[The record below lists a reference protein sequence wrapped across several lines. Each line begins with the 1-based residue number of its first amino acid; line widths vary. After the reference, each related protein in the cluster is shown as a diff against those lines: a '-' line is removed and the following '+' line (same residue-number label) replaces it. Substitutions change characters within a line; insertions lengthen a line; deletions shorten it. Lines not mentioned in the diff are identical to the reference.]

1 MDSAT
6 STKPVSS
13 PSPTVGNRSVEK
25 ERLEELLA
33 AATARC
39 AYLQGE
45 LDLRNSALD
54 AAGSHFVIADPR
66 QPKGPIVYVNRAVAR
81 DCGYAPEE
89 MLGMTLKSFFPPELN
104 EAQFEL
110 IRDAVRTGS
119 NLRTELQARRRDGS
133 TFWVG
138 MFMTFLR
145 DAQGKITHTVATG
158 ADITRRLEQESAQRR
173 LQEQLLSE
181 MKERERMAIELRL
194 AQKLESV
201 GRLAAGIAHEINTPI
216 QYIGDSLHFLQSATS
231 DLQRLLVHYQGAIPQ
246 LAAEGTSG
254 GPHLAALGELET
266 ATDLPFLTVEIPKAF
281 ERTQL
286 GVERVASIVRALKE
300 FAHPDATEHSAADI
314 NHAVETTLVVARNE
328 YKYSAEIQTRLGVLP
343 DVICNVGE
351 LNQVFLNLI
360 VNAAQAIRESG
371 QDVATGRISITSETC
386 NDQVIVSIADNGC
399 GIAPENVEK
408 IFDLFFTTKPVGLGT
423 GQGLAIARS
432 IVVEKHGGAID
443 VQSEPGIGTRFT
455 VRLPISGR
463 TPTEAA

>member
-1 MDSAT
+1 MDST
-6 STKPVSS
+6 KSTTKLV
-13 PSPTVGNRSVEK
+13 SPTTGNRPVET
-25 ERLEELLA
+25 ERLDELLA

-39 AYLQGE
+39 AYLQSE

-54 AAGSHFVIADPR
+54 ATGSHFVIADAR
-66 QPKGPIVYVNRAVAR
+66 RPKGPIVYVNRAVAR

-110 IRDAVRTGS
+110 LRDAVRTGS
-119 NLRTELQARRRDGS
+119 NLRTELQARRKDGS

-145 DAQGKITHTVATG
+145 DAHGKITHTVSTG
-158 ADITRRLEQESAQRR
+158 ADITRRLAQESEQRR

-181 MKERERMAIELRL
+181 MRERERMAIELRL

-231 DLQRLLVHYQGAIPQ
+231 DLQRLLTHYQSAIPR
-246 LAAEGTSG
+246 LADQTSS
-254 GPHLAALGELET
+254 GPTLVELGDLEA

-281 ERTQL
+281 ERTLL

-328 YKYSAEIQTRLGVLP
+328 YKYSAEIETKLAVLP
-343 DVICNVGE
+343 EVICNVGE

-371 QDVATGRISITSETC
+371 QDAATGRITITSERC
-386 NDQVIVSIADNGC
+386 GDQVMVSIADNGC
-399 GIAPENVEK
+399 GIAQENVEK
-408 IFDLFFTTKPVGLGT
+408 IFDLFFTTKPVGVGT

-443 VQSEPGIGTRFT
+443 VQSALGTGTRFT

>member
-6 STKPVSS
+6 STKPVS
-13 PSPTVGNRSVEK
+13 PTAGTRPAEK
-25 ERLEELLA
+25 ERLNELLA

-39 AYLQGE
+39 AHLQSE

-54 AAGSHFVIADPR
+54 AAGSHFVIADAR
-66 QPKGPIVYVNRAVAR
+66 RPKGPIVYVNRAVAR
-81 DCGYAPEE
+81 DCGYAPEK
-89 MLGMTLKSFFPPELN
+89 MLGMTLKKFFPPELN
-104 EAQFEL
+104 EAQFEQV
-110 IRDAVRTGS
+110 REAVRTGS
-119 NLRTELQARRRDGS
+119 NLRVELQARRRDGS

-231 DLQRLLVHYQGAIPQ
+231 DLQRLLTHYQAAIPR
-246 LAAEGTSG
+246 LADRTSNV
-254 GPHLAALGELET
+254 PPILELGDLEA

-281 ERTQL
+281 ERTLL
-286 GVERVASIVRALKE
+286 GVEHVASIVRAMKE

-328 YKYSAEIQTRLGVLP
+328 YKYSAEVQTNLALLP
-343 DVICNVGE
+343 EVICNVGE

-371 QDVATGRISITSETC
+371 QDAATGRITITSERC
-386 NDQVIVSIADNGC
+386 GDQVIVSIADNGC
-399 GIAPENVEK
+399 GIAQENVEK
-408 IFDLFFTTKPVGLGT
+408 VFDPFFTTKPVGLGT

-443 VQSEPGIGTRFT
+443 VQSALGTGTRFT

>member
-1 MDSAT
+1 MDST
-6 STKPVSS
+6 KSTTKRV
-13 PSPTVGNRSVEK
+13 SPTTGNRPVGT

-39 AYLQGE
+39 AYLQSE

-54 AAGSHFVIADPR
+54 ATGSHFVIADSR
-66 QPKGPIVYVNRAVAR
+66 RPKGPIVYVNRAVAR

-89 MLGMTLKSFFPPELN
+89 MLGMTLKNFFPPELN

-110 IRDAVRTGS
+110 LRDAVRTGS
-119 NLRTELQARRRDGS
+119 DLRTELQARRRDGS

-145 DAQGKITHTVATG
+145 DAHGKITHAVSTG

-181 MKERERMAIELRL
+181 MQERERMAIELRL

-231 DLQRLLVHYQGAIPQ
+231 DLQRLLTHYQAAIPR
-246 LAAEGTSG
+246 LADRTSNV
-254 GPHLAALGELET
+254 PPILELGDLEA

-281 ERTQL
+281 ERTLL
-286 GVERVASIVRALKE
+286 GVEHVAGIVRAMKE

-328 YKYSAEIQTRLGVLP
+328 YKYSAEIQTNLALLP
-343 DVICNVGE
+343 EVICNVGE

-371 QDVATGRISITSETC
+371 QDAATGRITITSERC
-386 NDQVIVSIADNGC
+386 GDQVIVSIADNGC
-399 GIAPENVEK
+399 GISQENVEK
-408 IFDLFFTTKPVGLGT
+408 VFDPFFTTKPVGLGT

-443 VQSEPGIGTRFT
+443 VQSALGTGTRFT

>member
-6 STKPVSS
+6 STKPVSPTTGS
-13 PSPTVGNRSVEK
+13 PPVERP
-25 ERLEELLA
+25 RLGELLA

-39 AYLQGE
+39 AYLQSE
-45 LDLRNSALD
+45 LELRNSALD
-54 AAGSHFVIADPR
+54 AAGSHFVIADAR
-66 QPKGPIVYVNRAVAR
+66 RPKGPIVYVNRAVAR
-81 DCGYAPEE
+81 DCGYEPEE
-89 MLGMTLKSFFPPELN
+89 MLGMTLRSFFPPELN
-104 EAQFEL
+104 EAQFEQL
-110 IRDAVRTGS
+110 RESVRTGN
-119 NLRTELQARRRDGS
+119 NLRTEMLARRRDGS

-138 MFMTFLR
+138 MFMTYLR
-145 DAQGKITHTVATG
+145 DADGKITHTVATG
-158 ADITRRLEQESAQRR
+158 ADITRRLAQESEQRR
-173 LQEQLLSE
+173 LQEQLVSE
-181 MKERERMAIELRL
+181 MHERERMAIELRL

-231 DLQRLLVHYQGAIPQ
+231 DLQRLLTHYQSAIPR
-246 LAAEGTSG
+246 LANQTSG
-254 GPHLAALGELET
+254 GTILVELGEVEA

-328 YKYSAEIQTRLGVLP
+328 YRYSAEMETQLAVLP
-343 DVICNVGE
+343 EVICNVGE

-371 QDVATGRISITSETC
+371 QDAATGRITITSETC
-386 NDQVIVSIADNGC
+386 GDQVIVSIADNGC

-408 IFDLFFTTKPVGLGT
+408 IFDLFFTTKPVGVGT

-443 VQSEPGIGTRFT
+443 VQSELGSGTRFIL
-455 VRLPISGR
+455 RLPVSGR

>member
-1 MDSAT
+1 QS
-6 STKPVSS
+6 
-13 PSPTVGNRSVEK
+13 
-25 ERLEELLA
+25 
-33 AATARC
+33 
-39 AYLQGE
+39 E

-54 AAGSHFVIADPR
+54 ATGSHFVIADSR
-66 QPKGPIVYVNRAVAR
+66 RPKGPIVYVNRAVAR

-89 MLGMTLKSFFPPELN
+89 MLGMTLKNFFPPELN

-110 IRDAVRTGS
+110 LRDAVRTGS
-119 NLRTELQARRRDGS
+119 DLRTELQARRRDGS

-145 DAQGKITHTVATG
+145 DAHGKITHTVSTG

-181 MKERERMAIELRL
+181 MQERERMAIELRL

-231 DLQRLLVHYQGAIPQ
+231 DLLRLLTHYQAAIPR
-246 LAAEGTSG
+246 LADRTSNV
-254 GPHLAALGELET
+254 PPILELGDLEA

-281 ERTQL
+281 ERTLL
-286 GVERVASIVRALKE
+286 GVEHVASIVRAMKE

-328 YKYSAEIQTRLGVLP
+328 YKYSAEIQTNLALLP
-343 DVICNVGE
+343 EVICNVGE

-371 QDVATGRISITSETC
+371 QDAATGRITITSERC
-386 NDQVIVSIADNGC
+386 GDQVIVSIADNGC
-399 GIAPENVEK
+399 GISQENVEK
-408 IFDLFFTTKPVGLGT
+408 VFDPFFTTKPVGLGT

-443 VQSEPGIGTRFT
+443 VQSALGTGTRFT

>member
-6 STKPVSS
+6 STKPVS
-13 PSPTVGNRSVEK
+13 PTKGNRPVEK
-25 ERLEELLA
+25 KRLDELLA

-39 AYLQGE
+39 VYLQSE

-54 AAGSHFVIADPR
+54 AAGSHFVIADSR
-66 QPKGPIVYVNRAVAR
+66 RPKGPIVYVNRAVAR

-89 MLGMTLKSFFPPELN
+89 MLGMTLKNFFPLELN
-104 EAQFEL
+104 ETQFEQV
-110 IRDAVRTGS
+110 RDAVRTGS

-145 DAQGKITHTVATG
+145 DAQGKITHTVSTG

-181 MKERERMAIELRL
+181 MQERERMAIELRL

-231 DLQRLLVHYQGAIPQ
+231 DLQRLLTHYQGAIPR
-246 LAAEGTSG
+246 LADRTSG
-254 GPHLAALGELET
+254 GPILVELGNLET

-281 ERTQL
+281 ERTLL

-328 YKYSAEIQTRLGVLP
+328 YKYSAEIETRLSPLP
-343 DVICNVGE
+343 EVICNVGE

-371 QDVATGRISITSETC
+371 QDATTGRITITSETC
-386 NDQVIVSIADNGC
+386 GDQVTVSIADNGC

-443 VQSEPGIGTRFT
+443 VQSALGTGTRFT
-455 VRLPISGR
+455 VRLPVSGR